1 MTYDLLVKGGTV
13 IDPSQGLNAV
23 RDVALSDGKI
33 AAVEENI
40 TETLAREVVDA
51 TDLIVTPGLIDLH
64 VHAFWGATAYG
75 MEPDIGNISKGVT
88 TALDTGSA
96 GASNFLAFR
105 RYVLERSD
113 TRLFAL
119 LNISAMGM
127 IWPRI
132 GELTDIRWADV
143 QETVRVAQENR
154 DFVLGVKARLS
165 RGYAGE
171 NDVEALK
178 RTIEAAEAIDGF
190 VMIHVKDTKTPLEEI
205 TAMLRP
211 GDVVTHAFHGKS
223 EGVLDN
229 AGRIIDRFREDQQR
243 GVIFDIGHGSG
254 SFSFRVAEKA
264 LAQEFFPD
272 NISSD
277 LYNSNVEG
285 PVFDQITTLSKF
297 LWLGIPLYEV
307 IRRSTETTARIMGL
321 EDSLGTLKV
330 GAEGDVTILRL
341 DEGSFTL
348 TDSERVSVEARQ
360 KLNHVRTIKS
370 GRIYRPWLK

>member
-1 MTYDLLVKGGTV
+1 MIYDLLVKGGRV
-13 IDPSQGLNAV
+13 VDPSQELNAV
-23 RDVALSDGKI
+23 RDVALVDGKI
-33 AAVEENI
+33 AAIEECI
-40 TETLAREVVDA
+40 PETSAREVLDA

-75 MEPDIGNISKGVT
+75 MEPDIGNIAKGVT

-96 GASNFLAFR
+96 GASNFSAFR

-132 GELTDIRWADV
+132 GELTDLRWADV
-143 QETVRVAQENR
+143 QEAVRVSRENR
-154 DFVLGVKARLS
+154 DFVLGIKARLS

-171 NDVEALK
+171 NDIEALK
-178 RTIEAAEAIDGF
+178 RTIEAAAAIDGF
-190 VMIHVKDTKTPLEEI
+190 VMIHVKDTETPLEEI

-229 AGRIIDRFREDQQR
+229 VGRVIDRFREDQQR

-264 LAQEFFPD
+264 LAQGFLPD

-297 LWLGIPLYEV
+297 LWLGMPLYEV
-307 IRRSTETTARIMGL
+307 IRRSTEITAQIMGL
-321 EDSLGTLKV
+321 EGSLGTLKV
-330 GAEGDVTILRL
+330 GAEGDVTILRVG
-341 DEGSFTL
+341 EGRFTL
-348 TDSERVSVEARQ
+348 TDSERVSVEAPQ